1 MTSTI
6 PHLNI
11 WFNRPFATTYWLIKM
26 VKDNPDGVPV
36 TVFATHPDLGSP
48 VLLAADRVGGEP
60 ELSGT
65 EYVDWCFQYCVE
77 NKIDVFVPRMGIA
90 DIVREVERFESAG
103 VRVLASGFDDIEL
116 LEDKNKTYVKASR
129 SGTPVPPWRVGSSA
143 EEIQTGYDSLVSEI
157 GDARVV
163 MKPTVGVG
171 AEGFRVIDN
180 GEFTVDKLLGAGSR
194 EVSIDSIVNAYSM
207 AEESGADRPEIMLLP
222 FLEDPEVS
230 VDVVS
235 TGEGEIIKMIPRTKD
250 SARLTSFSQRFPEA
264 EEIVA
269 YWYTNFNLRFLTNT
283 QLRWW
288 QGELVLLETNTRA
301 SGGLYSS
308 NLTGLNVMWEAIVL
322 LVNGEVNRTKPKLG
336 LSYVGVNTFVETQYP
351 FDK

>member
-1 MTSTI
+1 M
-6 PHLNI
+6 
-11 WFNRPFATTYWLIKM
+11 
-26 VKDNPDGVPV
+26 PV

-60 ELSGT
+60 ALAGV

-90 DIVREVERFESAG
+90 DIVRDVERFESAG

-143 EEIQTGYDSLVSEI
+143 EEIQAGYDSLVSEI

-163 MKPTVGVG
+163 VKPTVGVG
-171 AEGFRVIDN
+171 AAGFRVIDN
-180 GEFTVDKLLGAGSR
+180 SEFTVDKLMGAVSR
-194 EVSIDSIVNAYSM
+194 EVSIDSVVDAYSV
-207 AEESGADRPEIMLLP
+207 AEERGDSCPELMLLP
-222 FLEDPEVS
+222 WLEDPEVS
-230 VDVVS
+230 VDVLS
-235 TGEGEIIKMIPRTKD
+235 NGEGEIVKMIPRTKD

-336 LSYVGVNTFVETQYP
+336 LSYVGMNTSVETQYP
-351 FDK
+351 FDR